1 MNILSLLLMIGH
13 TTPMSF
19 LRWCRHHWFILG
31 LLLAF
36 LLPFLAF
43 SRSLLQDF
51 AAIDDTFL
59 IINNPTVHGID
70 LTHLKLA
77 FTTFDPELYI
87 PLTLL
92 SFQIDW
98 LVGAGSPVMFHLTNL
113 LLQGLNAVLVGFF
126 VFLLL
131 QGKNSAKG
139 VALTVS
145 LLFAVHPLHTEAV
158 VWAAGRKDLLSTF
171 LFLGSVNFFS
181 LYLLTSLPP
190 LHCGER
196 GGGLSFSEHK
206 IPSPSQW
213 RRDGDEDVRRHFLYA
228 LSLLAFV
235 LGLLSKVL
243 IATLPAVLIL
253 IFLMHR
259 HESMRKEL
267 VKLAPYFI
275 LSAIFLYVALF
286 GKERIIAS
294 SSLLDTVLMAQKSAF
309 FYIEKLLF
317 PVGLTVIYPFQSV
330 MTLASPQFFFPAL
343 INLSLIGIAL
353 WQWKKRPL
361 VSFGILFFFITLL
374 PTFFNFH
381 KGDFIFF
388 AVDRYAYIPSV
399 GLLLSLV
406 LLGAEIFESL
416 GVSLRIRVI
425 TIAIIL
431 CSFVGLSMRQTT
443 FWDTPDTLFTH
454 AIDLYPESV
463 SARMAMGSVLRERN
477 QLEEAFKVLHDG
489 ARYSDHPG
497 LNIEAGLV
505 YASAGQVD
513 DARAQFQLAL
523 QKNPDLAPAMNYLG
537 GLDAHDG
544 KTASAMEWYR
554 KAIERDPS
562 FVSVRVHLARLLIAE
577 KKYDDA
583 FDQLTSASAWNPV
596 SFEVIDA
603 FIDLELLRKN
613 ASEVERWTAWKE
625 RVSH

>member
-1 MNILSLLLMIGH
+1 M
-13 TTPMSF
+13 PF
-19 LRWCRHHWFILG
+19 LRWCRHHWFTLG
-31 LLLAF
+31 LLLTF

-43 SRSLLQDF
+43 SQSIFQDF
-51 AAIDDTFL
+51 SPIDDAFL
-59 IINNPTVHGID
+59 IINNPIVHRLD
-70 LTHLKLA
+70 FAHLKLA

-92 SFQIDW
+92 SFQLDW
-98 LVGAGSPVMFHLTNL
+98 LLGAGSSVMFHLMNV

-139 VALTVS
+139 VALTVA

-171 LFLGSVNFFS
+171 FFLGSVNFFS
-181 LYLLTSLPP
+181 LYLLTSPPP

-213 RRDGDEDVRRHFLYA
+213 RRVGDEDVRRHFLYV

-243 IATLPAVLIL
+243 IATLPAILIL
-253 IFLMHR
+253 IVLLQR
-259 HESMRKEL
+259 RETRRRSVVR
-267 VKLAPYFI
+267 LAPFFL

-317 PVGLTVIYPFQSV
+317 PVGLTVFYPFQGV
-330 MTLASPQFFFPAL
+330 MTLTSPQFFFPAL
-343 INLSLIGIAL
+343 INLSLIGVAL

-381 KGDFIFF
+381 KGDFTFF

-425 TIAIIL
+425 TITIIL
-431 CSFVGLSMRQTT
+431 CSFVGLSMRQTA
-443 FWDTPDTLFTH
+443 FWDSPDTLFTH

-463 SARMAMGSVLRERN
+463 SARTALANVLLERN
-477 QLEEAFKVLHDG
+477 QFPEAFHVLQEG
-489 ARYSDHPG
+489 SRYSDHPE
-497 LNIEAGLV
+497 LQYDAGLV
-505 YASAGQVD
+505 YSAVGQID
-513 DARAQFQLAL
+513 DARTQFLHVLA
-523 QKNPDLAPAMNYLG
+523 KNPDHAPAMNALG
-537 GLDAHDG
+537 ALDEHEG
-544 KTASAMEWYR
+544 KMQSAMEWYR
-554 KAIERDPS
+554 KAISADPS
-562 FVSVRVHLARLLIAE
+562 FIGVRVHLAQLLMKAG
-577 KKYDDA
+577 KLDDA
-583 FDQLTSASAWNPV
+583 LSQLTVAYSWNPV
-596 SFEVIDA
+596 SLEVIDA
-603 FIDLELLRKN
+603 LIDVETHWKN
-613 ASEVERWTAWKE
+613 ASEVERWREWRKRFE
-625 RVSH
+625 